1 MQKWRLIHSGYTSG
15 ARNMAIDEAI
25 TVAVGEGS
33 VPPTIRFYGW
43 NPPCLSLGYA
53 QKAGEVE
60 WEVCRQYGVDVV
72 RRPTGGRA
80 ILHDQE
86 VTYSLTAP
94 EEDPLV
100 SGSILES
107 YLKIS
112 RGLLAG
118 MEKIGI
124 KAEIVSHK
132 DLSGLGTGACF
143 DSPSFYELVVQGR
156 KAVGSAQ
163 TRKNGTVLQHGSI
176 IRELDVEQLFAV
188 LHFPK
193 SEIRARMKEA
203 FKNKA
208 CSLQEVAGRSLT
220 DQEII
225 QAMGQGFAEG
235 LGIDLVTGSL
245 SKRELELAEELEL
258 NKYNSVEWNQKR

>member
-1 MQKWRLIHSGYTSG
+1 VQKWRLIHSGYTSG

-25 TVAVGEGS
+25 TVAMGEGS

-53 QKAGEVE
+53 QKAEEVE

-80 ILHDQE
+80 ILHDKE
-86 VTYSLTAP
+86 VTYSLAAP
-94 EEDPLV
+94 EDNPLV

-112 RGLLAG
+112 RGLLVG
-118 MEKIGI
+118 MEKLGI
-124 KAEIVSHK
+124 QAAIISHK

-163 TRKNGTVLQHGSI
+163 TRKNGIVLQHGSI
-176 IRELDVEQLFAV
+176 IRELDIEQLFAV

-193 SEIRARMKEA
+193 SEIRDRMKEA

-208 CSLQEVAGRSLT
+208 CSLQEVAGRILT
-220 DQEII
+220 DPEII
-225 QAMGQGFAEG
+225 QAMSQGFAEG
-235 LGIDLVTGSL
+235 LGINLVAGSL
-245 SKRELELAEELEL
+245 SKLELELTEELEHS
-258 NKYNSVEWNQKR
+258 KYSSLEWNHKR